1 MSNLLLQGKLVNL
14 RAPMPQDEAEFISM
28 NRASSRFHAGL
39 VTPPKTAEQ
48 FADFLR
54 RMQSDTVCGFIV
66 CRRSDNAIAGTIT
79 LSQIFYGNFQ
89 SAYLG
94 YYLGKSFTGKGYM
107 TEAVRLM
114 LRYAFTALGLHR
126 IEANV
131 QPHNQDSL
139 AVLQRVGFVKE
150 GFSRRYLKIGGRWR
164 DHERWTMLVEDWR
177 ANRKT

>member
-1 MSNLLLQGKLVNL
+1 MSNLLLQGKMVNL
-14 RAPMPQDEAEFISM
+14 RAPMPQDEVEFLALT
-28 NRASSRFHAGL
+28 RASARFHAGL

-54 RMQSDTVCGFIV
+54 RMQSDTVCGFLI
-66 CRRSDNAIAGTIT
+66 CRRSDKAIAGVIT

-126 IEANV
+126 VEANV
-131 QPHNQDSL
+131 QPHNHDSL

-164 DHERWTMLVEDWR
+164 DHERWTILVEDWR
-177 ANRKT
+177 ASRKS